1 MIRNDNYR
9 ELDDLLD
16 EDALRSSPED
26 EYGYVENDELENAK
40 ELIMTPEQMAE
51 QRREGC
57 LNSICELLEGWIRYY
72 EKLDST
78 VSENGMSSA
87 TP

>member
-1 MIRNDNYR
+1 MKATRRCCVSVTDTLTRCQLRLPIRQWSPGAAWKRYWWAM
-9 ELDDLLD
+9 D
-16 EDALRSSPED
+16 ESLFSA
-26 EYGYVENDELENAK
+26 
-40 ELIMTPEQMAE
+40 